1 MVERGSRVGKRV
13 RDALYVHREALSE
26 LSAADRRAVTKAT
39 AIARDLPWNVV
50 RIEPGK
56 IALLEYDDFDNE
68 HFPALRR
75 SLLVDLESRD
85 SKVRD
90 FSASPNPPIL
100 HRKELLLPTED
111 PRRAKF
117 AALTAALDALDMFA
131 DSHKIGL
138 RKAWQQ
144 RLEGAGIVIRNH
156 QIVPKQTV
164 DPEPRPAVRVNRH
177 KTAIPRN
184 RLSSPMQLLARHGFI
199 DQYPNVFD
207 YGCGQGDDIRVLS
220 EVGISAVGWDPH
232 FRPEGAKRPADL
244 VNLGF
249 VLNVIENVDERVRVL
264 QDAWS
269 LCQRVMA
276 VAVMVEGHYSVE
288 GLKPFADGYLTSR
301 GTFQK
306 YFSSHELRSFVRHTI
321 DTEPVAVA
329 PGIVLVFRDPD
340 AEQEFLFRRRSRPVP
355 NNLLTATSTVVRPAV
370 RPHEPL
376 SERLKPVLEQLW
388 VKAVELGRAPETDE
402 LAEVADN
409 LARSNVSIA
418 RAMVLCRSFFD
429 EAQLESGARRRRD
442 DLLVHLALGAFSGS
456 RAFNT
461 LPLTLRRDVRHFFGS
476 FGAAQSEARRFLF
489 SLGADGTVEEACNSA
504 IEAGLIHS
512 WGDGRY
518 HLDARQTEELPGA
531 LRTLVGCASVLMG
544 DAEDASLVTLNVPK
558 RSVAFYFSPDF
569 GAPLTLFTRVTTVYL
584 RDQHVRDQMLSGD
597 KRLLFLQSSL
607 YEPDPAK
614 RRQRSTVEVSI
625 RSIVGKPGEA
635 LLTARYGDV
644 AASLRQH

>member
-1 MVERGSRVGKRV
+1 M
-13 RDALYVHREALSE
+13 
-26 LSAADRRAVTKAT
+26 TKAT
-39 AIARDLPWNVV
+39 AIARDFPWNVV
-50 RIEPGK
+50 RIEPDK

-75 SLLVDLESRD
+75 SLLVDLESRE

-90 FSASPNPPIL
+90 FSTSPNPPIL

-117 AALTAALDALDMFA
+117 AALTAALDALGMFA

-164 DPEPRPAVRVNRH
+164 DPEPGPAVRVNRH
-177 KTAIPRN
+177 KTAIPRH

-232 FRPEGAKRPADL
+232 FRPEEAKRPADL

-306 YFSSHELRSFVRHTI
+306 YFSPHELRNFVRHTL
-321 DTEPVAVA
+321 DTGPVAVA
-329 PGIVLVFRDPD
+329 PGIVFVFRDPE

-355 NNLLTATSTVVRPAV
+355 SELLISRALR
-370 RPHEPL
+370 RPHQPL
-376 SERLKPVLEQLW
+376 PERLRPVLDQLW
-388 VKAVELGRAPETDE
+388 ARAVELGRGPETDE
-402 LAEVADN
+402 LAEIADK

-418 RAMVLCRSFFD
+418 RAMGWCRSLFD

-442 DLLVHLALGAFSGS
+442 DLLVHFALGAFSGS

-461 LPLTLRRDVRHFFGS
+461 LPLTLRRDVRHFFGN

-489 SLGADGTVEEACNSA
+489 SLGADGTVQEACDSA
-504 IEAGLIHS
+504 VQAGLIHS

-518 HLDARQTEELPGA
+518 HLDARQTEELPAA
-531 LRTLVGCASVLMG
+531 LRTFVGCASVLMG
-544 DAEDASLVTLNVPK
+544 DAEDANLVTLNVPK

-584 RDQHVRDQMLSGD
+584 RDQHVHDQVLSDD
-597 KRLLFLQSSL
+597 KRLLFLQCSL
-607 YEPDPAK
+607 YEPDSAK
-614 RRQRSTVEVSI
+614 RRKRSSVEVRIKSI
-625 RSIVGKPGEA
+625 LGKAGET

-644 AASLRQH
+644 AAGLRQH